1 DNCTFWAGDVLKV
14 IDELGEVPDLIM
26 LDPPRDGVNP
36 KALMKILNFGVE
48 RLVYI
53 ACKPTSLARDLEMIQ
68 GRGYKVE
75 KISGVDLFPGTYH
88 VETCVLLSKLKSTPH
103 IEVDIE
109 LDEMDLSKAESKAT
123 YAEIT
128 QYVLENTGLNVS
140 RLYIAQVKRKHG
152 LIERIN
158 YNVGD
163 GKSRVPQV
171 TPEKEKAIEDALRHF
186 QMI

>member
-1 DNCTFWAGDVLKV
+1 
-14 IDELGEVPDLIM
+14 M
-26 LDPPRDGVNP
+26 
-36 KALMKILNFGVE
+36 LNFGKLYDIISDEEKKSLITYLIKEIQIYPNGESEMPLKLIEFNFPIYRDGQEVR
-48 RLVYI
+48 RL
-53 ACKPTSLARDLEMIQ
+53 LW
-68 GRGYKVE
+68 E
-75 KISGVDLFPGTYH
+75 KGNT

>member
-1 DNCTFWAGDVLKV
+1 MDIYEQEQPDGRFLKHIKFRFPVYFGDRETQELCWDNEST
-14 IDELGEVPDLIM
+14 
-26 LDPPRDGVNP
+26 
-36 KALMKILNFGVE
+36 
-48 RLVYI
+48 
-53 ACKPTSLARDLEMIQ
+53 
-68 GRGYKVE
+68 
-75 KISGVDLFPGTYH
+75 